1 MRNLFLYIF
10 FRFNNIF
17 FSFGLFFV
25 CIFCL
30 LMIVSLTIR
39 RMMILYIF
47 RQYICFWLQVLLFLL
62 FWIFF
67 IFFIIVLL
75 KKCLIQI
82 WWLLLA
88 QVISLFS
95 IVYRAWL
102 VNHRIIRREV
112 ILILSNFLVLFL
124 FVLFTITTWRFIT
137 LLRFLFIFM
146 FYRTILLYL
155 LFYILILLTFL
166 SILYRLVIFLL
177 HSLGFKRMQ
186 NKNLK
191 LIWNKFVFNISN
203 ILWNFKYLTIIYFWN
218 NQKTVFH

>member
-1 MRNLFLYIF
+1 
-10 FRFNNIF
+10 
-17 FSFGLFFV
+17 
-25 CIFCL
+25 
-30 LMIVSLTIR
+30 
-39 RMMILYIF
+39 MMILYIF

-62 FWIFF
+62 FCIFF

-95 IVYRAWL
+95 IVYRAL

-112 ILILSNFLVLFL
+112 ILILSNILVLFL